1 MLLLSTIFERI
12 YRWKGHVI
20 NRRRPSWK
28 LSVKQY
34 MLLENEGLVLSDVPS
49 MVSTLVELLIFDQR
63 GTPISPLSGDH

>member
-1 MLLLSTIFERI
+1 M
-12 YRWKGHVI
+12 I